1 MNLIIGAGTIG
12 RTIAYLAAAR
22 NIPVRMGVRDLHK
35 TRKQNPGVSAEFIVF
50 DFNRPDTWRSSL
62 DGIQH
67 VFFIAPHPEPA
78 ESVQD
83 FLALAAE
90 LGVAKVVFSS
100 GRTTGDIPGKPL
112 FQVDQLVRNQSIPYV
127 ILRPGWFMQN
137 FTSWIGATI
146 SQEGAFYLP
155 AGDAKTAFIDVRD
168 IAEVALSTL
177 LKDQWNGHILDLT
190 SEEILDHYQV
200 ADQMSGVL
208 GRQITYVPLSN
219 DEYQTKM
226 TSLGWSMEASQYV
239 IKLYEIVK
247 TGKEEQISSHVREVL
262 SRPPYDFATFL
273 RHHPNQVKKLL

>member
-12 RTIAYLAAAR
+12 RTIAYLASAR
-22 NIPVRMGVRDLHK
+22 DIPIRMGVRDLRK
-35 TRKQNPGVSAEFIVF
+35 TRKQMPGVSADFTIF
-50 DFNRPDTWRSSL
+50 DFDRPDTWQSSL
-62 DGIQH
+62 DGIQRA
-67 VFFIAPHPEPA
+67 FFIAPHAEPA
-78 ESVQD
+78 ESVRN
-83 FLALAAE
+83 FLDLAAE
-90 LGVAKVVFSS
+90 LGVMKVVFSS

-112 FQVDQLVRNQSIPYV
+112 FQVDQLVRNQSLPYV

-168 IAEVALSTL
+168 IAEVALNTL
-177 LKDQWNGHILDLT
+177 IEDQWNGHVLDLT

-200 ADQMSGVL
+200 ADHMSRVL
-208 GRQITYVPLSN
+208 GRQITYVSLSN

-226 TSLGWSMEASQYV
+226 TSLGWSMDASQYV

-247 TGKEEQISSHVREVL
+247 TGKEEQVSSHVREVL
-262 SRPPYDFATFL
+262 CRPPYDFATFL
-273 RHHPNQVKKLL
+273 RHYPAQVKKLL